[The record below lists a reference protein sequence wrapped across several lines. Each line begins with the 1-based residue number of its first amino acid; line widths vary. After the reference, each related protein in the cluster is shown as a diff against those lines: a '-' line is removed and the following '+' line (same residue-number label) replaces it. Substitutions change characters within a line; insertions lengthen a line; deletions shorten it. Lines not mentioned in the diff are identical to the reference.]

1 MDADRS
7 SGQADVPSPSFGEA
21 ARVWGTIGLLS
32 FGGPAGQIALMQRML
47 IDERRWLTQEQFLH
61 ALNFCML
68 LPGPEAM
75 QLATYA
81 GWRLHGWR
89 GGLAAGL
96 LFVLPGAMVILLLSM
111 MYAAY
116 GQVPLVASVFFG
128 IKAAVLAIVVE
139 ALLRVARRALKRSSD
154 WWIAG
159 LAFAAL
165 YLFKLPFPVVII
177 AAALVGFFRTT
188 TAQAAVLPDSQ
199 EPQLVRTVLTAS
211 AWCVLWLVPVVL
223 LVMLL
228 GTDHVLSQVALFFS
242 KLAVVTFGGAYAVL
256 AYMAQQA
263 VEAHGWLSASEM
275 IDGLGLAETT
285 PGPLILVTEFVG
297 YLAGH
302 RLAGGVLGGI
312 AAAVVTLWVTF
323 TPSFMMIFTAA
334 PYIERLR
341 AMPRLAG
348 ALAAITAAV
357 VGVILNLTVW
367 FALHALFG
375 RVHALALGP
384 IRTTLPDLASM
395 DPVSII
401 LLALASL
408 LLFQLKLGIV
418 WTLLISACLG
428 VVIRTFS

>member
-7 SGQADVPSPSFGEA
+7 SGQAEVPLPSFGEA

-116 GQVPLVASVFFG
+116 GQVPLVASVFVG

-139 ALLRVARRALKRSSD
+139 ALLRVARRALKRNSD

-165 YLFKLPFPVVII
+165 YMFKLPFPVVII

-188 TAQAAVLPDSQ
+188 TAQVTVQPDSQ
-199 EPQLVRTVLTAS
+199 EPQLIRTVVTAS
-211 AWCVLWLVPVVL
+211 VWCVLWLVPVAL

-228 GTDHVLSQVALFFS
+228 GPGHVLSQVAFFFS

-302 RLAGGVLGGI
+302 RLAGGVPGGI
-312 AAAVVTLWVTF
+312 AAAVITLWVTF

-384 IRTTLPDLASM
+384 IRTTVPDLAST

-401 LLALASL
+401 LLAVASL